1 MKLKLIYHRA
11 YRLFG
16 SLVLFFVISSQCY
29 ADIKRNQSVKENND
43 RLSSQISFQPGPLEE
58 LNVPSEWPF
67 DKNSLF
73 MKRHKSLSIEN
84 NGITNRTKTDCVF
97 LLSNWEKNSEEHRQ
111 KRGGDGCIQK
121 LGWWYYNTGDTE
133 PIRDVILS
141 WAINRKPTFDIY
153 RDDFNPDQYDAIA
166 LIALFSSFYAVKY
179 DEFELT
185 RNERAAVD
193 EFVLR
198 EMLDI
203 PIDTV
208 GESKNQIFCN
218 PNKHE
223 LIGKRGSPRPDINTC
238 GSNRWKV
245 TISQLLVS
253 LRFSNQELFE
263 KGVYNTRFKLAL
275 FDEEGIYVTW
285 ATRGALA
292 WEYSHDVTTML
303 SLLTEI
309 YNSVGYNFLQHEL
322 DNGLFVHELFEK
334 QFKIVD
340 DVSILEKYAA
350 RQYAVKGT
358 NYEAWKKLSNEEKV
372 KNWPKSSL
380 AYSAQTYM
388 NERDKSL
395 FNLIDCD
402 ISVFSPSV
410 VAITNFNIVDIWELH
425 YKRQQNGFC
434 ESLTLSWFTELKS
447 DNYERVLEARDTVP
461 MRNGAILKKSISYE
475 NITFDSQNHGRE
487 NLNIGLDNET
497 ISISGEIQVFEGEF
511 VTINLEASLSS
522 GEARFALNDIDWF
535 VVSWN

>member
-1 MKLKLIYHRA
+1 MKKFLTLT
-11 YRLFG
+11 
-16 SLVLFFVISSQCY
+16 LVLFLSLFIVCEPEASVNNGENTNIISPQIIFEPSSLE
-29 ADIKRNQSVKENND
+29 K
-43 RLSSQISFQPGPLEE
+43 LS
-58 LNVPSEWPF
+58 VPSDWPF
-67 DKNSLF
+67 DKNSPFLA
-73 MKRHKSLSIEN
+73 RHKQLSIGEN
-84 NGITNRTKTDCVF
+84 GTTHRTKSDCVF
-97 LLSNWEKNSEEHRQ
+97 LLSNWKKNSEEHRQ

-121 LGWWYYNTGDTE
+121 LAWWYYNTGGDTS

-141 WAINRKPTFDIY
+141 WTMNHKPTFDIY

-179 DEFELT
+179 DEFEFT

-223 LIGKRGSPRPDINTC
+223 LIGKRGSPRSDINTC

-388 NERDKSL
+388 NERDQSL

-410 VAITNFNIVDIWELH
+410 NAITNFNIVDIWELH